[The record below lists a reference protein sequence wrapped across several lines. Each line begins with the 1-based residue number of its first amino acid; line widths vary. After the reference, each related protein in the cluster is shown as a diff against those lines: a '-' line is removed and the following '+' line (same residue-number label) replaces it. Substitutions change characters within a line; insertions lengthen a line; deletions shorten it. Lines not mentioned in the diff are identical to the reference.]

1 VGDGFSSPR
10 GYSFLIKGHPPV
22 TDVQSLKFYVTTPH
36 RCPYLPERQ
45 AVDVVADPNAP
56 VDRGRVTEL
65 FELGFRRSGI
75 FVYRP
80 ECPGCRACV
89 AARVPV
95 AAFVPSRAQRRCLA
109 GNADLVVERSAPEC
123 SDEVF
128 DLYSRYLRERHA
140 GGGMDDA
147 TPESFR
153 EFLCTPGVDA
163 EFLQFRCDGRL
174 LAVAV
179 TDVLDTG
186 LSANYTF
193 FDPAETKRSL
203 GTLAVLTQIAEARRR
218 GLEHVYLG
226 YWIEHS
232 DKMRYKSRFRPLEL
246 YRDGRWWFWP
256 SGAVEPPVTG

>member
-1 VGDGFSSPR
+1 M
-10 GYSFLIKGHPPV
+10 H
-22 TDVQSLKFYVTTPH
+22 SLKFYVTTPH
-36 RCPYLPERQ
+36 QCPYLPERQ
-45 AVDVVADPNAP
+45 AVDVVADPNAS
-56 VDRGRVTEL
+56 VDRGRLTEL

-95 AAFVPSRAQRRCLA
+95 AAFVPDRSQRRCA
-109 GNADLVVERSAPEC
+109 ARNADLVVTREAPEC

-128 DLYSRYLRERHA
+128 ELYSRYLRHRHA

-147 TPESFR
+147 TPESFG
-153 EFLCTPGVDA
+153 EFLCTPAIEA
-163 EFLQFRCDGRL
+163 EFLSFRLGGRL
-174 LAVAV
+174 VAVAV

-193 FDPAETKRSL
+193 FDPAEAKRSL
-203 GTLAVLTQIAEARRR
+203 GTFAVLTQIEEARRR
-218 GLEHVYLG
+218 GLEHLYLG
-226 YWIEHS
+226 YWIERS

-246 YRDGRWWFWP
+246 YRDGRWWLWP
-256 SGAVEPPVTG
+256 AGVDEPPVAG